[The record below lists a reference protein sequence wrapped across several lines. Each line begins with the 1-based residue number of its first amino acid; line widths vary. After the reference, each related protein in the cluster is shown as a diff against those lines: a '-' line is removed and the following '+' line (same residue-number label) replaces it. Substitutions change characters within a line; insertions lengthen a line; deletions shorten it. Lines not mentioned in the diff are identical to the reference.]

1 MHIVKITKTGKGAIA
16 RGGKKLVR
24 NKLSGNSINEELL
37 GSPST
42 VKMSNSISKMGNLSI
57 KEPRRRKY
65 ISLNL

>member
-1 MHIVKITKTGKGAIA
+1 MQKVKITKTGKGAIA

-42 VKMSNSISKMGNLSI
+42 VKMSNITSKMGNLSI

>member
-1 MHIVKITKTGKGAIA
+1 MHIVKLTKTGKGAIA
-16 RGGKKLVR
+16 KAGKKLVR

-42 VKMSNSISKMGNLSI
+42 VKLVNSISKMGNLSI

>member
-1 MHIVKITKTGKGAIA
+1 MHIVKLTKTGKGAIA
-16 RGGKKLVR
+16 KAGKKLVR

-42 VKMSNSISKMGNLSI
+42 VKLVNTISKMGNLSI